1 MPTITI
7 ITNEGEIKKITLSQ
21 GETVLSGL
29 LREGYDVPYGCRS
42 GVCHSCI
49 LRSSSTNLP
58 RDCQKGLAPVDV
70 SQGYFLSCNCKP
82 ASDIE
87 VSLAANVERYD
98 ARIESL
104 EQIAADIWKLRL
116 EKVIAYRPG
125 QYITLKHKTGV
136 TRSYSIASHPTED
149 DFIEC
154 HIRVYPDGKFSDLI
168 QKELTA
174 GDTLQVLGPYGNCI
188 YDRADQ
194 DKTLF
199 LVGSGTGL
207 SPLYGV
213 IREALTH
220 GHRGR
225 VVVLIAAL
233 DASRLYFTEEMAAL
247 KRRFANL
254 EIHYSIQNDNAEFKQ
269 ASKAIL
275 PISDVYQKAAEIFP
289 DLSGC
294 KVYLCGAQS
303 FVQRLR
309 KESFLR
315 GANMSDIRADE
326 FLRAVA

>member
-7 ITNEGEIKKITLSQ
+7 ITKESETKKVTLSQ
-21 GETVLSGL
+21 GETVLSAL

-42 GVCHSCI
+42 GICHSCI
-49 LRSSSTNLP
+49 LRSSSKNLP
-58 RDCQKGLAPVDV
+58 RDSQRGLAPLDV
-70 SQGYFLSCNCKP
+70 SQGYFLSCSCKP
-82 ASDIE
+82 SSNIE
-87 VSLAANVERYD
+87 VSLATNVERYD
-98 ARIESL
+98 AKVENL
-104 EQIAADIWKLRL
+104 EKIAADIWRLRL
-116 EKVIAYRPG
+116 QKVIAYKPG
-125 QYITLKHKTGV
+125 QYITLKHKSGV
-136 TRSYSIASHPTED
+136 TRSYSIASHPIED

-168 QKELTA
+168 QRDLA
-174 GDTLQVLGPYGNCI
+174 VGDTLQVLGPYGNCI
-188 YDRADQ
+188 YDKADQ

-213 IREALTH
+213 IREALIY

-225 VVVLIAAL
+225 VAVLIAAA
-233 DASRLYFTEEMAAL
+233 DASKLYFTNEMTAL
-247 KRRFANL
+247 QRRFPNL
-254 EIHYSIQNDNAEFKQ
+254 EIHYSIQNDIADTGQQ
-269 ASKAIL
+269 AKAIL
-275 PISDVYQKAAEIFP
+275 PISNVYQKAAEIFP

-315 GANMSDIRADE
+315 GANMSDIRSDE